1 MKTGLKKI
9 LVIIAVL
16 AGVMVANGPL
26 ARAAGLLKPVD
37 GTGDAVY
44 MKKHAVCVTLNNG
57 FARTEVDQLFGND
70 GPTDLEAI
78 YSFPL
83 PRQASLSELSLW
95 IDGQEVVGEVLEKE
109 QARQAYQ
116 QQKARGNETAL
127 AEKDDYKSFDVRVWP
142 VRAGDETRV
151 RLVYYQPLNLE
162 LNVGRYVYPLAE
174 GNVDEERI
182 QFWSVDDRVR
192 AAFRFDLKLKSA
204 FPVKDIRLPGFQNQA
219 QIKSGNDENGPI
231 YDVRLEFAEGGAS
244 LSKDIVFYYRLDD
257 SVPARLELIPYR
269 RTANEPGTFMAVV
282 TPGADLQPI
291 SQGTDWT
298 FVLDV
303 SGSMKGDK
311 IATLIKGVCRVIK
324 GMSPQDRF
332 RIITFN
338 DQAREFTGG
347 YIQADPAEVK
357 QAITAIQGIRAGGST
372 ALYAGLETAYQG
384 LDGDRISGLLLV
396 TDGVANVGPATHA
409 ELMDLHRRYDFRLF
423 PFVIGNSAN
432 RPLLEA
438 LAKDSG
444 GFAMNI
450 STGDDLIGKIMQAKA
465 KVLNECIHDVDL
477 AFKGKGIRDISPTRL
492 GNLYMGEQRV
502 VFGRYDQ
509 AGLVRIEMG
518 GRIGGKA
525 HTWTCEARLP
535 ETDTDNPEIER
546 LFALSAIEEHMARIR
561 DQGKTPALRQA
572 VVDLGTQYSLV
583 TDYTAMVVM
592 RQAEMETMGING
604 KNADRIRRERQA
616 QARRAK
622 GPVKTYRVDQNGGTT
637 AHSDDGGAP
646 GEGASETAP
655 SPSGSGASK
664 SSGGMFG
671 GRRSPGIG
679 SGPVG
684 PLFVG
689 LAWLIRRKRAR

>member
-1 MKTGLKKI
+1 MKACFKKI
-9 LVIIAVL
+9 WVIIAVL
-16 AGVMVANGPL
+16 AGVMVAGSPP

-37 GTGDAVY
+37 GTSDAVY
-44 MKKHAVCVTLNNG
+44 MKQHDVCVTLNNG
-57 FARTEVDQLFGND
+57 FARTEVDQVFGND
-70 GPTDLEAI
+70 GAEDLEAI

-95 IDGQEVVGEVLEKE
+95 IDGQEVVGEVLERE

-116 QQKARGNETAL
+116 KQKAQGNETAL
-127 AEKDDYKSFDVRVWP
+127 AEKDDYKTFDVRVWP

-151 RLVYYQPLNLE
+151 RLVYYQPLNVD

-174 GNVDEERI
+174 GNVDEKRI
-182 QFWSVDDRVR
+182 QFWSVDERVR
-192 AAFRFDLKLKSA
+192 GSFTFDLKLKSA
-204 FPVKDIRLPGFQNQA
+204 FPVKDIRVPGFQNQA
-219 QIKSGNDENGPI
+219 LIQSGNDENGQT

-269 RTANEPGTFMAVV
+269 RTANEAGTFMAVV

-311 IATLIKGVCRVIK
+311 IATLIEGVCRVIK

-338 DQAREFTGG
+338 DQAHAFTGG
-347 YIQADPAEVK
+347 YIQAQPEQVK
-357 QAITAIQGIRAGGST
+357 QAIAAIQGIRAEGST

-409 ELMDLHRRYDFRLF
+409 ELMALHRRYDFRLF
-423 PFVIGNSAN
+423 TFVIGNSAN

-477 AFKGKGIRDISPTRL
+477 AFKGKGIRDVSPASL
-492 GNLYMGEQRV
+492 GKLYMGQQLV
-502 VFGRYDQ
+502 VFGRYEQ
-509 AGLVRIEMG
+509 AGPVRIQMT

-546 LFALSAIEEHMARIR
+546 LFALSAIEDHMAVIR
-561 DQGKTPALRQA
+561 EQGKTPDLRQA

-604 KNADRIRRERQA
+604 KNADRVRREREA

-622 GPVKTYRVDQNGGTT
+622 GPVKNYRVDQNGSLS
-637 AHSDDGGAP
+637 AHSDDGGDP
-646 GEGASETAP
+646 GEGSSKAAP
-655 SPSGSGASK
+655 SSSG
-664 SSGGMFG
+664 SSGGMFNS
-671 GRRSPGIG
+671 RRSPGIG

-689 LAWLIRRKRAR
+689 LAYLIRRKRAK